1 MFGQGLLQPFV
12 TARPDVQLRRP
23 IGPFRAHFGC
33 YHERMATVADETGT
47 KRFRAKRDAIL
58 AAAADAINEQSAKG
72 MTFAD
77 VARRVGLN
85 TTSVTYYFRRKED
98 LAQACFEFTL
108 EQLQAMLDEAM
119 REPTPEAR
127 VARYVGINMARLARI
142 ARGEETPFAVLSD
155 LRAMEEPSKGRLLAG
170 WQRVFRNTR
179 ALWGA
184 PASRGEKDLN
194 GARAHVLLE
203 NTFWLSAW
211 LTRYELDEY
220 PRVEAR
226 LMDVFRHGIAA
237 PGAAWRP
244 QLLDLSHDERE
255 PGRAAFLTAATALIN
270 ELGYRGASV
279 QRIAGELNVTK
290 GSFYHHL
297 DAKDEL
303 VTECYRRSFDTIAS
317 AQARAHERGG
327 TIWTMLQDVIATLLD
342 VQFSE
347 RGPLLRT
354 TALTGLPPRER
365 VVMIDRSNRIA
376 RRFAGMISDGI
387 AEGSLRAVD
396 PLVASQM
403 LMSLQNAAFDMRKW
417 ASTMPRERA
426 VALYGST
433 LAFGMFDGRAM
444 DG

>member
-1 MFGQGLLQPFV
+1 
-12 TARPDVQLRRP
+12 
-23 IGPFRAHFGC
+23 
-33 YHERMATVADETGT
+33 MAADSVVKASAGGGT

-58 AAAADAINEQSAKG
+58 AAAAEAINDQSAKG

-77 VARRVGLN
+77 VAARVGLN

-98 LAQACFEFTL
+98 LASACFEHTL
-108 EQLQAMLDEAM
+108 DQLRAIINEAM
-119 REPTPEAR
+119 EEATPEDR
-127 VARYVGINMARLARI
+127 VARYLAINFARLGRI
-142 ARGEETPFAVLSD
+142 NRGEETAFAVLSD
-155 LRAMEEPSKGRLLAG
+155 LRAMDEPTRGRLMAG

-179 ALWGA
+179 ALWGT
-184 PASRGEKDLN
+184 PADRAHKDLN

-220 PRVEAR
+220 GRVEER
-226 LMDVFRHGIAA
+226 LMQVFRHGIAGD
-237 PGAAWRP
+237 GARWSP
-244 QLLDLSHDERE
+244 DLLDIGGGGRE
-255 PGRAAFLTAATALIN
+255 PGRAAFLTAATMLIN

-279 QRIAGELNVTK
+279 QKIASELNVTK

-303 VTECYRRSFDTIAS
+303 VTECYRRSFDMI
-317 AQARAHERGG
+317 AQAQAEAHEHGG
-327 TIWTMLQDVIATLLD
+327 TYWQMIENVMATLLD

-347 RGPLLRT
+347 QGPLLRT
-354 TALTGLPPRER
+354 TALSGLPPRDR
-365 VVMIDRSNRIA
+365 QTMIDRSNRLA

-396 PLVASQM
+396 PLVASQT
-403 LMSLQNAAFDMRKW
+403 LMTLQNAAFDMRKW

-426 VALYGST
+426 VAFYAST
-433 LAFGMFDGRAM
+433 LMFGLFDDRVIG
-444 DG
+444 

>member
-1 MFGQGLLQPFV
+1 MEAEAMP
-12 TARPDVQLRRP
+12 RPVDD
-23 IGPFRAHFGC
+23 G
-33 YHERMATVADETGT
+33 GT

-98 LAQACFEFTL
+98 LASACFEHTL
-108 EQLQAMLDEAM
+108 AELSAMIEQAMEEA
-119 REPTPEAR
+119 TPEAR
-127 VARYVGINMARLARI
+127 VARYLAINMARLAAI
-142 ARGEETPFAVLSD
+142 QRGEERPFAILSD
-155 LRAMEEPSKGRLLAG
+155 LRAMEEPAKSTLLAG
-170 WQRVFRNTR
+170 WQRVFRKTR
-179 ALWGA
+179 ALWGDA
-184 PASRGEKDLN
+184 GNRAEKDLN

-211 LTRYELDEY
+211 LTRYDLDEY

-226 LMDVFRHGIAA
+226 LMDLFRSGLAVA
-237 PGAAWRP
+237 DARWVP
-244 QLLDLSHDERE
+244 QLLDLDHDDGE
-255 PGRAAFLTAATALIN
+255 PGRTAFLTAATGLIN

-279 QRIAGELNVTK
+279 QKIARELNVTK

-303 VTECYRRSFDTIAS
+303 VTACYKRSFDTIAD
-317 AQARAHERGG
+317 AQALAHGRQESQ
-327 TIWTMLQDVIATLLD
+327 WQMLVDVLATLLN

-354 TALTGLPPRER
+354 TALSGLPPRER
-365 VVMIDRSNRIA
+365 AVMIDRSNRIA

-387 AEGSLRAVD
+387 VEGSIRAVD
-396 PLVASQM
+396 PLVASQA

-417 ASTMPRERA
+417 ASTMKRERA
-426 VALYGST
+426 VALYAST
-433 LAFGMFDGRAM
+433 LAFGLFDNRVLS
-444 DG
+444 